1 MNPINL
7 WKKAEKI
14 IPGGNGLLSKRP
26 KRFLPK
32 GWPIYFSKANG
43 LNIWDLNGK
52 KYVDFSNM
60 GVGTAILGYSNSFVN
75 NSVNKKIRLGINTT
89 LNCREEYE
97 LAKELLKHDK
107 FAQQVKFARGGGEA
121 MAMAIRIARASSD
134 NNKKYKIGFSGYHGW
149 HDWYLAANLEN
160 RKNLNNHLL
169 KNLNPI
175 GVPLNLNNSIIP
187 FKFNDSESL
196 LNLVK
201 KNKKDLCAIVIEG
214 ARYQYPNK
222 NFVKVINNL
231 IKKHNICLI
240 IDEITS
246 GWRESVGGIYKKF
259 NLKPGIVIY
268 GKALGNG
275 FAISAIVGKKKYMKN
290 AQDTFISSTAWTERV
305 GFQAALSTIKFFK
318 KKKVY
323 QHIITNG
330 KYIISQWKKLF
341 LKYNLQAKINDFISM
356 PSFEFLYNSK
366 NEYLHTYF
374 TELMLNKGYL
384 STNNISITYSHKKK
398 DIDKYLKNVDL
409 VLKKISK
416 ELQKDKLNLKSS
428 VRTMSY

>member
-89 LNCREEYE
+89 LNCPEEYE

-290 AQDTFISSTAWTERV
+290 VKDTFISSTAWTERV

-318 KKKVY
+318 NKKVY
-323 QHIITNG
+323 QHIVTNG
-330 KYIISQWKKLF
+330 KYIISKWKKLF
-341 LKYNLQAKINDFISM
+341 LKYNLQVKINDFISM

-366 NEYLHTYF
+366 IEYLHTYF
-374 TELMLNKGYL
+374 TELMLKKGYL
-384 STNNISITYSHKKK
+384 STNNITITYSHKKK
-398 DIDKYLKNVDL
+398 DIDKYLKYVDL
-409 VLKKISK
+409 ALKRISK
-416 ELQKDKLNLKSS
+416 ELKIDKLNLKSS

>member
-1 MNPINL
+1 MKFINL

-32 GWPIYFSKANG
+32 GWPIYFSKAKG
-43 LNIWDLNGK
+43 INIWDLNGK
-52 KYVDFSNM
+52 KYIDFSNM
-60 GVGTAILGYSNSFVN
+60 GVGTAILGYSNSFVD

-134 NNKKYKIGFSGYHGW
+134 NKKKYKIGFSGYHGW
-149 HDWYLAANLEN
+149 HDWYLAANLKN
-160 RKNLNNHLL
+160 KKNLNNHLL

-187 FKFNDSESL
+187 FKFNDSESF
-196 LNLVK
+196 LNLIK

-231 IKKHNICLI
+231 INKHNICLI

-246 GWRESVGGIYKKF
+246 GWRESLGGIYKKF

-290 AQDTFISSTAWTERV
+290 VQDTFISSTAWTERV

-318 KKKVY
+318 NKKVY
-323 QHIITNG
+323 KHIITNG

-384 STNNISITYSHKKK
+384 STNNISITYSHKKR

-409 VLKKISK
+409 VLKRISK
-416 ELQKDKLNLKSS
+416 ELKIDKLNLKSP